1 MRRVQRAR
9 SWRRWVLVGVEEVV
23 VVVVVFD
30 KEVVV
35 LLEVLLFEL
44 RLAAEGCVKCGVRLE

>member
-1 MRRVQRAR
+1 M
-9 SWRRWVLVGVEEVV
+9 LVGVEEVV